1 MKPLR
6 EISREVYGG
15 GDGRV
20 INRHSVR
27 TYTDERGNRFQLSRT
42 LSGRPPFFE
51 AYGPFRADHK
61 GLLRRLLVN
70 GKEYWG
76 DGIGWKKAEAEF
88 FKAVDQLPGGDDDS

>member
-15 GDGRV
+15 GDGRA

-42 LSGRPPFFE
+42 LSACPPCFE
-51 AYGPFRADHK
+51 AYGPFRADHR

-88 FKAVDQLPGGDDDS
+88 FKAVEQLPGGGR

>member
-1 MKPLR
+1 MKPLC

-15 GDGRV
+15 GDGRA

-27 TYTDERGNRFQLSRT
+27 TYTDESGNLFQLSRT

-51 AYGPFRADHK
+51 AYGPFRPDHK
-61 GLLRRLLVN
+61 RLLPRLLVN

-76 DGIGWKKAEAEF
+76 DGIGWKKAETEF
-88 FKAVDQLPGGDDDS
+88 FKAVDQLLGGGR